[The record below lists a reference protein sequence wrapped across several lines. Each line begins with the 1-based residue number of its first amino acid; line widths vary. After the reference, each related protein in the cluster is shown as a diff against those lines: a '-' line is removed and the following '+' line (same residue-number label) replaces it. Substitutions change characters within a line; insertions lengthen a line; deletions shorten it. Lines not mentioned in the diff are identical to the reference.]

1 MDIHST
7 LCETHG
13 LGKDGAREVMRTA
26 PWLPPAVAVI
36 AGTGDIAH
44 ARLRRGRSTTPPR
57 HRSRQGD
64 RQPAPR
70 AGEIVRRADSG
81 FYLHDVMD
89 TCRKNMS
96 GLLSARG

>member
-1 MDIHST
+1 M
-7 LCETHG
+7 
-13 LGKDGAREVMRTA
+13 
-26 PWLPPAVAVI
+26 I

-57 HRSRQGD
+57 NDLVKETINRLRRAG
-64 RQPAPR
+64 A

>member
-1 MDIHST
+1 MPGSDAAAQRRHRGT
-7 LCETHG
+7 DLVKET
-13 LGKDGAREVMRTA
+13 VN
-26 PWLPPAVAVI
+26 
-36 AGTGDIAH
+36 
-44 ARLRRGRSTTPPR
+44 RLR
-57 HRSRQGD
+57 
-64 RQPAPR
+64 A